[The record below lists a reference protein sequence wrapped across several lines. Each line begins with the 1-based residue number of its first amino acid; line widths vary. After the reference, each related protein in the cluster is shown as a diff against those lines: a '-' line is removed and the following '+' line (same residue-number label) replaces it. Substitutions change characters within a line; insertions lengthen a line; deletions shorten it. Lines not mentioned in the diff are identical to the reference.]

1 MFIYF
6 IGQVFEK
13 YHAVNVGYPGGGG
26 EYIVQEG
33 FGWTNG
39 VTLWILNRFE
49 GNLTAPSQCL
59 KIDKDIIFAKT
70 SFNDQDQDQEQQ
82 TGRTNKIK
90 RLRIIAVDVLF
101 KICLLLRLL

>member
-1 MFIYF
+1 M
-6 IGQVFEK
+6 FEK

-39 VTLWILNRFE
+39 VTLWILNKFE

-59 KIDKDIIFAKT
+59 KIDKDIFVKSSFDGQKRYQEKKT
-70 SFNDQDQDQEQQ
+70 SP
-82 TGRTNKIK
+82 KSKSK
-90 RLRIIAVDVLF
+90 RFRIIAVDIVF

>member
-1 MFIYF
+1 M
-6 IGQVFEK
+6 FEK

-49 GNLTAPSQCL
+49 GNLTTPSQCF
-59 KIDKDIIFAKT
+59 KIDKDIFAKT
-70 SFNDQDQDQEQQ
+70 SFNGQDQDQEEQK
-82 TGRTNKIK
+82 GRTKKIK
-90 RLRIIAVDVLF
+90 RFRIIAVDVLF

>member
-1 MFIYF
+1 MINF

-13 YHAVNVGYPGGGG
+13 YHAVNIGYPGGGG

-39 VTLWILNRFE
+39 VTEWILNKFG

-59 KIDKDIIFAKT
+59 KIEREVFMNKDEFFHQIKT
-70 SFNDQDQDQEQQ
+70 GTSDSNNSAG
-82 TGRTNKIK
+82 TGRITSI
-90 RLRIIAVDVLF
+90 VGYVLF
-101 KICLLLRLL
+101 KMILFFRFL